1 MNLTT
6 VYEDDNIKVELP
18 PQLVKIF
25 NETINEFFTL
35 SKDDTEIM
43 LRKSTD
49 YVEERHPNLLR
60 GIKGAVTSSD
70 VPRLHRHKIF
80 ELSNYGTLFE
90 DAVLLLSEYF
100 DMTKGKVTSSWKSQI
115 EEIIYNHY
123 QLAYNT
129 PCILHVFEENYK
141 EVSGFMAVIKN
152 ELAIFYYFSLNEDD
166 IFYTFPM

>member
-49 YVEERHPNLLR
+49 YVE
-60 GIKGAVTSSD
+60 
-70 VPRLHRHKIF
+70 
-80 ELSNYGTLFE
+80 
-90 DAVLLLSEYF
+90 
-100 DMTKGKVTSSWKSQI
+100 
-115 EEIIYNHY
+115 
-123 QLAYNT
+123 
-129 PCILHVFEENYK
+129 
-141 EVSGFMAVIKN
+141 
-152 ELAIFYYFSLNEDD
+152 
-166 IFYTFPM
+166 